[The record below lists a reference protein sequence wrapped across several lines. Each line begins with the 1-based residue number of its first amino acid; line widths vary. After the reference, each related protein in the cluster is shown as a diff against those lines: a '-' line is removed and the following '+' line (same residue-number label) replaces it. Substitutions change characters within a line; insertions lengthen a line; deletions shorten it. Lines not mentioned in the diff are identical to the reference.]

1 MKQDCQ
7 KYIARDMPQVL
18 GYNLDIPSDFIIC
31 YTKDG
36 KLDGGTKHALNVAL
50 DNNIKIF
57 NAGSYSDMNK
67 FCKDIKDFI
76 GA

>member
-1 MKQDCQ
+1 MKQGGQ
-7 KYIARDMPQVL
+7 KCIARDMPQVL
-18 GYNLDIPSDFIIC
+18 GKDLNYPSDFIIC
-31 YTKDG
+31 YTKYG
-36 KLDGGTKHALNVAL
+36 KLEGGTKHALNVAL